1 MLVTLRELS
10 RHLNLDLDEMGSGS
24 IEEDK
29 ARQVGEQASDI
40 VVDYLKTVDSGWDET
55 TTPRPV
61 KSAIL
66 IIAGALHDDPHGTG
80 HGDYLKPDGA
90 VANLLRRYRDP
101 ALA

>member
-1 MLVTLRELS
+1 MLVTLQELS
-10 RHLNLDLDEMGSGS
+10 LHLNLDLDAMGSGS
-24 IEEDK
+24 PEEDK
-29 ARQVGEQASDI
+29 AQQVGEQASDI
-40 VVDYLKTVDSGWDET
+40 VVDYLKSTNSGWTEE

-66 IIAGALHDDPHGTG
+66 IIAGALYDDPHGTG